1 MSAEHPASDAALF
14 AELRAMWAA
23 TDPMP
28 EGIVE
33 RIIAAVAAD
42 DLPRELALLSLVEG
56 AAAVRGESDTL
67 TLQFSDGDVGV
78 LLHIADGERAGGERG
93 ARRVDGWVDAEAEEI
108 VLEQQGRSWM
118 TIPAEHGRFAFEQ
131 VPPGLTRV
139 RLTVRD
145 RSGTRTFATPQFEV

>member
-1 MSAEHPASDAALF
+1 MSAEHPASDGALF
-14 AELRAMWAA
+14 AELRAMWAG

-42 DLPRELALLSLVEG
+42 DLPRELALLALGEG
-56 AAAVRGESDTL
+56 AAVRGEGDTL
-67 TLQFSDGDVGV
+67 TLQFSDGDIGV
-78 LLHIADGERAGGERG
+78 LLHIADGARAGGEHG

-145 RSGTRTFATPQFEV
+145 ESGTRAFTTPQFEV